1 MTDTTG
7 AQGANASAAQSNAA
21 QGPRFGVQRVYLK
34 DLSLEVPN
42 APQIF
47 LETTPPELDVQLNVA
62 AQMLAEGLFEVT
74 VMVTVTT
81 KAGDKVVY
89 LVEAKQ
95 GGIFEIA
102 GLPMDQIDAVLHIAC
117 PTVIYPYL
125 RANVADA
132 ISRASFPALHL
143 QEVNFQAYYQQ
154 RLQAMA
160 EQQKAGGPGNGAANG
175 AGIIL
180 PPGAGR

>member
-1 MTDTTG
+1 MTENTG
-7 AQGANASAAQSNAA
+7 AQGANSNANAA

-47 LETTPPELDVQLNVA
+47 LETTPPELDVQLNVG

-74 VMVTVTT
+74 VTVTVTT
-81 KAGDKVVY
+81 KAADKVVY

-154 RLQAMA
+154 RLQSMA
-160 EQQKAGGPGNGAANG
+160 EQQAGGAPNGAANPS
-175 AGIIL
+175 GIIL
-180 PPGAGR
+180 PPGAGQ